1 MTFTLRNVHYGPI
14 DPARI
19 VKRPSNLHRLRDCPG
34 SGWMEAQCGEEPD
47 TEQSKEGRLLHRAFQ
62 ETSAAALRGMGLSD
76 AQLEV
81 VMAARFSF
89 EEFVVTVN
97 PDYEDESQF
106 LTEYHYEGPI
116 PGTADIVSREAIRGR
131 SIIGDAKFGWLE
143 VDAAP
148 DNIQLAAYAIDEHEE
163 TGHEE
168 IFVAIVQPRAPR
180 ECRLTT
186 ARYDVEGLTAARAEI
201 ERIIAATENEDAP
214 LNTSPSACRYCR
226 AKAICPAYTAELQA
240 PKSILPAVVQ
250 KKELPLALAR
260 LGTDELGRL
269 MDAVK
274 FANMIEDGLKAEIH
288 LRIGED
294 RMPGWGLK
302 NTGSM
307 RSVEDILAVYHL
319 LKDEFENAEVY
330 QSLEEAKGDQRT
342 FATDFMG
349 CAKLQIGSVEKLVRE
364 LTGLPSD
371 DKAKAWLQEHIGHNI
386 VSTDKAKSVQREK
399 T

>member
-1 MTFTLRNVHYGPI
+1 
-14 DPARI
+14 
-19 VKRPSNLHRLRDCPG
+19 
-34 SGWMEAQCGEEPD
+34 MEAQCGEESQGPDADEGQMLHALVHIQEPLWPAKFTDEQRNTLRSAQELGRRAIEMLGYGEPD
-47 TEQSKEGRLLHRAFQ
+47 TIRREVPLLK
-62 ETSAAALRGMGLSD
+62 TLSASVELR
-76 AQLEV
+76 
-81 VMAARFSF
+81 
-89 EEFVVTVN
+89 
-97 PDYEDESQF
+97 
-106 LTEYHYEGPI
+106 
-116 PGTADIVSREAIRGR
+116 GTADCLYLWNERRAIMVH
-131 SIIGDAKFGWLE
+131 DLKFGRLD
-143 VDAAP
+143 VDDAQ
-148 DNIQLAAYAIDEHEE
+148 DNIQGVAYVVLAADDSVEQ
-163 TGHEE
+163 GV
-168 IFVAIVQPRAPR
+168 VAIIRPRGSGP
-180 ECRLTT
+180 ERLTL
-186 ARYDVEGLTAARAEI
+186 ASYDRASLKAARAEI

-250 KKELPLALAR
+250 KKDLPLALAR

-319 LKDEFENAEVY
+319 LKDELEDAEVY

-364 LTGLPSD
+364 LAGLSSD
-371 DKAKAWLQEHIGHNI
+371 DKAKARVEALIGHLI
-386 VSTDKAKSVQREK
+386 VSTEKAKSVQREK
-399 T
+399 VK